1 MPIQIIIE
9 KCTGCA
15 LCIKAC
21 PFDAIRIMDKSGDSG
36 LASSSQSHKLESSG
50 LASSSQSHKLES
62 SGLASSSQSHKRAL
76 IDLNKCNLCGAC
88 LPACKL
94 KAILIEKPEAKGE
107 KPELKEYKGVW
118 VFIEQKKS
126 KIQSVSYELLGKAS
140 ELARKLDTYVGAV
153 LLGNSIG
160 GQSDELFWY
169 GADTAYVIEAPELA
183 NFQDEPYTNVLV
195 KLIQKYKPEIFLCG
209 ATSIGRSL
217 ISRVAVRINT
227 GLTADC
233 TGLDIEPDK
242 KILLQT
248 RPAFGGNIMATI
260 ITPNHRPQMATVRHK
275 VMQPMEADKR
285 RKGKIIRESFDGALL
300 SSRTKLLDIIEE
312 VESLVNLAEADI
324 IVSGGRGMAA
334 PENFKLLEELAHV
347 LGAAVGASR
356 AAVDSGWMP
365 YSHQV
370 GQTGRT
376 VAPKIYIACG
386 ISGQIQHLVGM
397 QSSKIIVA
405 INKDPDAPIF
415 KVATYGI
422 VGNLF
427 QIIPA
432 LTKKFKETRKK

>member
-1 MPIQIIIE
+1 MPIQIIVE

-21 PFDAIRIMDKSGDSG
+21 PFNAIRIIDKPRPYTEGRDKK
-36 LASSSQSHKLESSG
+36 AV
-50 LASSSQSHKLES
+50 
-62 SGLASSSQSHKRAL
+62 

-88 LPACKL
+88 VPSCKF
-94 KAILIEKPEAKGE
+94 KAVVLEKEEKPA
-107 KPELKEYKGVW
+107 PDSSLKDYKGIW
-118 VFIEQKKS
+118 VFIEQKNGKV
-126 KIQSVSYELLGKAS
+126 QSVAYELLGKAQ
-140 ELARKLDTYVGAV
+140 ELAGKLDCQVSGV
-153 LLGNSIG
+153 LIG
-160 GQSDELFWY
+160 SNMGDQLEELIWR
-169 GADTAYVIEAPELA
+169 GADNIYLLESPELA
-183 NFQDEPYTNVLV
+183 NFQDEPYTNILV
-195 KLIQKYKPEIFLCG
+195 RLIQKYKPEILLCG
-209 ATSIGRSL
+209 ATAIGRSL
-217 ISRVAVRINT
+217 ISRVAVNIKT

-233 TGLDIEPDK
+233 TGLDIDPQK

-260 ITPNHRPQMATVRHK
+260 ISPNYRPQMATVRHK
-275 VMQPMEADKR
+275 VMQPMEPDKK
-285 RKGKIIRESFDGALL
+285 RKGKIIKESFDSSLYA
-300 SSRTKLLDIIEE
+300 SRTKLLDIVEE
-312 VESLVNLAEADI
+312 IESLVNLAEADI
-324 IVSGGRGMAA
+324 IVSGGRGMGG
-334 PENFKLLEELAHV
+334 PENFKILEGLAHV

-415 KVATYGI
+415 RVATYGI
-422 VGNLF
+422 VGDLF
-427 QIIPA
+427 QIVPA
-432 LTKKFKETRKK
+432 LTKKFKEVFSK